1 MLHWKHKLPYVAIT
15 TLTLVSAIAGWFD
28 GWAW

>member
-1 MLHWKHKLPYVAIT
+1 MLHWKSKLPYVAVT
-15 TLTLVSAIAGWFD
+15 ALTLASAVVGWFD